1 MSDAAS
7 RIGFRLR
14 HPAVL
19 PVLAGMACS
28 LVQGQTLAQA
38 QTAKTPA
45 PLPPATAMA
54 SAPAIGC
61 PSLANLRLLLRQ
73 SEGDAKK
80 AAATLADPKADHL
93 GCSLLGR
100 DTVNAIT
107 DHAALNGNDYD
118 CVGVTGTSI
127 CSWTIAGTVVPA
139 DPARAPKKTP
149 PAKTPPGKSRP

>member
-1 MSDAAS
+1 MSNGYRRHLPAAV
-7 RIGFRLR
+7 IL
-14 HPAVL
+14 AVATGC
-19 PVLAGMACS
+19 PRAE
-28 LVQGQTLAQA
+28 AQP
-38 QTAKTPA
+38 AKTPA
-45 PLPPATAMA
+45 PPASASA

-73 SEGDAKK
+73 SGGDAKI

-93 GCSLLGR
+93 SCNLLGR

-107 DHAALNGNDYD
+107 DHAALNGNEYD

-139 DPARAPKKTP
+139 DPARAAKKAP
-149 PAKTPPGKSRP
+149 PAKAKR

>member
-1 MSDAAS
+1 MSNGYRRHLPAAV
-7 RIGFRLR
+7 ILAVAAGFPRAEAQ
-14 HPAVL
+14 PAK
-19 PVLAGMACS
+19 P
-28 LVQGQTLAQA
+28 
-38 QTAKTPA
+38 PA
-45 PLPPATAMA
+45 PPASASA

-73 SEGDAKK
+73 SGGDAKI

-93 GCSLLGR
+93 SCNLLGR

-107 DHAALNGNDYD
+107 DHAALNGNEYD

-139 DPARAPKKTP
+139 DPARAAKKAP
-149 PAKTPPGKSRP
+149 PAKAKR

>member
-1 MSDAAS
+1 MKAQ
-7 RIGFRLR
+7 
-14 HPAVL
+14 
-19 PVLAGMACS
+19 PV
-28 LVQGQTLAQA
+28 
-38 QTAKTPA
+38 KTPA
-45 PLPPATAMA
+45 PPVSASA

-73 SEGDAKK
+73 SGGDAKM

-93 GCSLLGR
+93 SCNLLGR

-107 DHAALNGNDYD
+107 DHAALNGNEYD

-139 DPARAPKKTP
+139 DPARAAKKAP
-149 PAKTPPGKSRP
+149 PAKAKR

>member
-1 MSDAAS
+1 MSGGSYRHLPAVVILTAA
-7 RIGFRLR
+7 IGFP
-14 HPAVL
+14 PAE
-19 PVLAGMACS
+19 
-28 LVQGQTLAQA
+28 AQPA
-38 QTAKTPA
+38 RPPA
-45 PLPPATAMA
+45 PPASAAT

-73 SEGDAKK
+73 SGGDAKI

-93 GCSLLGR
+93 SCNLLGR

-107 DHAALNGNDYD
+107 DHAALNGNEYD

-139 DPARAPKKTP
+139 DPARAAKKAP
-149 PAKTPPGKSRP
+149 PAKAKR